1 MELVTKAEITIK
13 IKPSE
18 AMALLKIIDEYMLY
32 KKYNGTEANAKF
44 CLSLMDIIME
54 GNIFTDI

>member
-32 KKYNGTEANAKF
+32 KN
-44 CLSLMDIIME
+44 IME
-54 GNIFTDI
+54 QRLMQNFV